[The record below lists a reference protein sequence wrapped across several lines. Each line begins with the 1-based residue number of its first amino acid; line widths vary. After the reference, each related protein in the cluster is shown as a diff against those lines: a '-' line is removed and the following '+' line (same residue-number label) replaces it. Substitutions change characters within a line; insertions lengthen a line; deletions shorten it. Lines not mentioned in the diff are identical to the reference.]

1 MVPLEL
7 NNDHSH
13 PQQETQGF
21 SLESLICEENLEAFE
36 SFEEEANEKECNFDL
51 VEKDL
56 SWEDEEFVSLF
67 HREKQT
73 HVFPEEI
80 DHSLVVA
87 RRRAIEWMLKVKAHF
102 GFSCLTILLAIN
114 YFDRFLCSFQVEKNK
129 PWMKHV
135 AAVACVCLAAKI
147 EETLVPPLP
156 DLQVISDHMFKAK
169 TIRQMELL
177 VLSTLQWRM
186 NTVTPFSFLDP
197 IVRRLG
203 LKSDLHCVIFK
214 KCEALFLSA
223 VSDGRFVRYL
233 PSVLATSALL
243 HVIRQVEPLNAVN
256 YQNQLFNVLK
266 SSKENISGCYELIG
280 NISTTCSIDQK
291 KSRKRNSEEMQDTK
305 NETIDVF

>member
-73 HVFPEEI
+73 HVFLEEI

-114 YFDRFLCSFQVEKNK
+114 YFDRFLCSFEVQKNK

-156 DLQVISDHMFKAK
+156 DLQVCAFVYV
-169 TIRQMELL
+169 E
-177 VLSTLQWRM
+177 
-186 NTVTPFSFLDP
+186 NTKKYVHWF
-197 IVRRLG
+197 G
-203 LKSDLHCVIFK
+203 LYKYF
-214 KCEALFLSA
+214 
-223 VSDGRFVRYL
+223 VSCNDG
-233 PSVLATSALL
+233 
-243 HVIRQVEPLNAVN
+243 IE
-256 YQNQLFNVLK
+256 
-266 SSKENISGCYELIG
+266 
-280 NISTTCSIDQK
+280 
-291 KSRKRNSEEMQDTK
+291 
-305 NETIDVF
+305 